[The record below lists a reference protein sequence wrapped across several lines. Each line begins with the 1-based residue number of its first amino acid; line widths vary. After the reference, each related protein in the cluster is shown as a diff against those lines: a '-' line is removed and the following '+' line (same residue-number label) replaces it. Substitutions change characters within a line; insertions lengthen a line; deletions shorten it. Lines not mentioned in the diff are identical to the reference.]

1 MMAPP
6 KPALSRKPDFRCG
19 PNDRHGRDDA
29 LRSQRLAHEEAQKAA
44 GLWGEMSVGVI
55 ERLGTAFVHI
65 WQGAA
70 LTDAHRLAMK
80 RPKEISKPEHEVLC
94 AWLKAG
100 RFEGFKHSISAWS
113 VNIGEAERI
122 KLEIIS
128 RLAAGG
134 TRIVNPVRM
143 S

>member
-1 MMAPP
+1 MNPP
-6 KPALSRKPDFRCG
+6 KPASSRKPDFRYG
-19 PNDRHGRDDA
+19 PNDRNNA

-44 GLWGEMSVGVI
+44 GLWGEMSVGII
-55 ERLGTAFVHI
+55 ERVATEIDLKTGRP
-65 WQGAA
+65 A
-70 LTDAHRLAMK
+70 LTDVYKLAMK

-100 RFEGFKHSISAWS
+100 RYEGFKHSISAWS

-128 RLAAGG
+128 RLATGG
-134 TRIVNPVRM
+134 TRIINPATKP
-143 S
+143 